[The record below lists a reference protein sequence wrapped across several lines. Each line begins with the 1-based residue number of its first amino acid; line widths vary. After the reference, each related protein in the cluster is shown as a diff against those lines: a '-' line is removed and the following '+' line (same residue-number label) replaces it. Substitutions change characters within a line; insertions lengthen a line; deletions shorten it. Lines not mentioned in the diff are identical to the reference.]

1 MNKEWLL
8 SSAALLLAL
17 ILIRAVFGKKMRP
30 GFRYALW
37 GLALIRLLL
46 PVTLFHTNI
55 SPADIA
61 EDIVRPLTTSETVY
75 ETLEKPV
82 YAGTMTDTTL
92 SLPEAELQHPGEVYK
107 VQGYPADGE
116 KGDQHTYFF
125 RDSLGNVLSRLL
137 PKIWLAGVCLTAAVF
152 LFQNVRF
159 AVRLRKRR
167 VRLETDC
174 PLPVYAAEGL
184 DSSCLFLRCIYVSP
198 ETAADEVW
206 LRHVLAH
213 ELSHHRHGDGLWALL
228 RCCALALHWFD
239 PLCWWAASLSRQD
252 SELCADAGALRALG
266 DEAWEDYGKTLIALS
281 TGMKKTV
288 PLLTTATAMCG
299 GKKAIRARVAGIA
312 QRKRLPVYA
321 AVLAL
326 LIGLIAAGCAF
337 TGKKDAAEPTV
348 LTGTKY
354 DMTALYQ
361 DDYVREI
368 KFTNNSLRLEPRL
381 RGDQL
386 KLKCVLTDGDAQRK
400 FTVTG
405 QLLSVPGENGRKLL
419 FETSDCTDKDVSIRY
434 LVLADGI
441 RGESLYSV
449 RDHDLPAR
457 LDLRLHTGE
466 SVFTFTAPL
475 PEAFFPCFDGTH
487 PECTD
492 AAPLEAAASILEPV
506 VSAEPQTPQ
515 VGVHISRSVGGAVK
529 VICQDENEEPYALD
543 ATGGLTSVTYV
554 GTTMTLVAEPADGYA
569 FAGWECEQGIF
580 SDAYGLTTEYTFPD
594 TDDTVT
600 AVFREL
606 GCAALPAEPTPL
618 AEERKPGAL
627 SPEELTYYETAV
639 FNQLSQEEADPSAF
653 LTNMLLTSVWISP
666 EEIDL
671 YRAFGNGVVR
681 QTSRL
686 TDAERELLSGRSGYS
701 EYLDQVRFS
710 RAELN
715 ACLEKYLGLTL
726 EETRKKGLESFI
738 YLSETDSY
746 YRSRGDTGYCPVT
759 IRSGYRT
766 VDGSIVLTYSFS
778 SAPDRFFCVTMT
790 DGNEIRF
797 LSNVEQSESD
807 AGDTVSAVFRELGG
821 EALPAED
828 YSVLTAVSTSLCN
841 APGGAKLIDIPV
853 GTLLTVLSADD
864 ADGETWLYTEV
875 FDYKLPGFIGG
886 WVQEHSTLPYDDSMA
901 EQVTGPIFVPGGTM
915 VYGTKDGSRD
925 PDSVGVLTPNS
936 FGAVLRREDGW
947 LLLAL
952 SGGAELWVSESDV
965 VVGRY
970 RLGSAFD
977 PVTVENWLDWAN
989 DLYGA
994 ETLTVLTERELQ
1006 SWNEWFVE
1014 DWHRMSFLTSLYRTP
1029 AEIDLYE
1036 LFYAGLERT
1045 ATADEIRAYLARFG
1059 EWRTECPTDVMPRS
1073 EMDAFLRK
1081 YTGYGLDDTAQKEPG
1096 YVYLPETDC
1105 YYHAHGDTNI
1115 SGMSLTGGV
1124 KRGDEVML
1132 FYERYV
1138 LGREF
1143 CCVTLDVSGN
1153 TPRFVKNVCRATDGR
1168 GRATETVY
1176 EIERDEFSV
1185 LSVLREVSVSV
1196 YTPTPVRYGSY
1207 DAALEAL
1214 DSQTMT
1220 LNGKEVPFERV
1231 PDCGAAYHY
1240 DGWLERYPVNGG
1252 DPVYGEFRDG
1262 DTVVPALYFVYA
1274 DGRVLE
1280 LPIPESAE
1288 GLCRMVRNEETNRPG
1303 AFFVQGESYLVI
1315 WSSYMAEGGLMD
1327 SGEYRGVR
1335 YTLYVPTGEVFIRL
1349 ER

>member
-1 MNKEWLL
+1 MTKEWLL

-37 GLALIRLLL
+37 ALALIRLLL
-46 PVTLFHTNI
+46 PVTLFHTTV

-61 EDIVRPLTTSETVY
+61 EDIVRPLTSSETVY

-82 YAGTMTDTTL
+82 YAGTMADTTL
-92 SLPEAELQHPGEVYK
+92 TLPEAELQHPGEVYK
-107 VQGYPADGE
+107 VQGYPTDGE
-116 KGDQHTYFF
+116 KAEQHTYFF
-125 RDSLGNVLSRLL
+125 RDSLKNVLSRLL
-137 PKIWLAGVCLTAAVF
+137 PKVWLAGVCVTAAVF

-159 AVRLRKRR
+159 AGKLRKRR
-167 VRLETDC
+167 VRLEAEC
-174 PLPVYAAEGL
+174 RLPVYAVEGL
-184 DSSCLFLRCIYVSP
+184 DSSCLFLRKIYVSP
-198 ETAADEVW
+198 ETAADEGQ

-239 PLCWWAASLSRQD
+239 PLVLWAASLSRQD
-252 SELCADAGALRALG
+252 SELWADAGALRALG
-266 DEAWEDYGKTLIALS
+266 DEAWEDYGKTLITLS
-281 TGMKKTV
+281 AGMKKNA
-288 PLLTTATAMCG
+288 PLLTAATAMCG
-299 GKKAIRARVAGIA
+299 GKKAIRERVAGIA
-312 QRKRLPVYA
+312 RRKRLPVYV

-326 LIGLIAAGCAF
+326 LIGVIAAGCAF
-337 TGKKDAAEPTV
+337 TGTKDSTEPTV

-354 DMTALYQ
+354 NMTALYQ
-361 DDYVREI
+361 NDYVREI
-368 KFTNNSLRLEPRL
+368 QVTNNSLRLEPRL
-381 RGDQL
+381 RGDKL
-386 KLKCVLTDGDAQRK
+386 TLKCVLTDGDAQKK

-405 QLLSVPGENGRKLL
+405 QLLSVPGEDGRKLVL
-419 FETSDCTDKDVSIRY
+419 GDAACTDRDVSIRY

-449 RDHDLPAR
+449 RDRDLPAR
-457 LDLRLHTGE
+457 IDLRLHTGE

-529 VICQDENEEPYALD
+529 VIWQDEKGEPYALG

-554 GTTMTLVAEPADGYA
+554 GTTVTLVAEPADGYA
-569 FAGWECEQGIF
+569 FAGWECEQGVF
-580 SDAYGLTTEYTFPD
+580 SDAYGLTTEYTVPD
-594 TDDTVT
+594 CDDTIT
-600 AVFREL
+600 
-606 GCAALPAEPTPL
+606 
-618 AEERKPGAL
+618 
-627 SPEELTYYETAV
+627 
-639 FNQLSQEEADPSAF
+639 
-653 LTNMLLTSVWISP
+653 
-666 EEIDL
+666 
-671 YRAFGNGVVR
+671 
-681 QTSRL
+681 
-686 TDAERELLSGRSGYS
+686 
-701 EYLDQVRFS
+701 
-710 RAELN
+710 
-715 ACLEKYLGLTL
+715 
-726 EETRKKGLESFI
+726 
-738 YLSETDSY
+738 
-746 YRSRGDTGYCPVT
+746 
-759 IRSGYRT
+759 
-766 VDGSIVLTYSFS
+766 
-778 SAPDRFFCVTMT
+778 
-790 DGNEIRF
+790 
-797 LSNVEQSESD
+797 
-807 AGDTVSAVFRELGG
+807 AVFRELGG

-828 YSVLTAVSTSLCN
+828 YSVLTAVSTSLRN

-875 FDYKLPGFIGG
+875 FDYKLPGFISG
-886 WVQEHSTLPYDDSMA
+886 WVQEQSTLPYDDGMA
-901 EQVTGPIFVPGGTM
+901 EQVTGPIFVPAGVA

-936 FGAVLRREDGW
+936 FGVVLRREDGW

-952 SGGAELWVSESDV
+952 SGGAEFWVSESDV
-965 VVGRY
+965 VVGKY

-977 PVTVENWLDWAN
+977 PVTVNNWLDWAG

-1006 SWNEWFVE
+1006 SWNEWFSE
-1014 DWHRMSFLTSLYRTP
+1014 DYHRMSFLTSLYRTP
-1029 AEIDLYE
+1029 ADIDLYE
-1036 LFYAGLERT
+1036 LFYAGLEHT

-1059 EWRTECPTDVMPRS
+1059 SWVTECPTDVMPRS
-1073 EMDAFLRK
+1073 EMDAFLRQ
-1081 YTGYGLDDTAQKEPG
+1081 YTGYGLDDTVQKEPG
-1096 YVYLPETDC
+1096 YAYIPESDS
-1105 YYHAHGDTNI
+1105 YYHAHGDTN
-1115 SGMSLTGGV
+1115 SPGMSLTGGV

-1138 LGREF
+1138 VGCEF

-1153 TPRFVKNVCRATDGR
+1153 TPLFVKNVCRATDGR
-1168 GRATETVY
+1168 GRATEAADP
-1176 EIERDEFSV
+1176 IERGGS
-1185 LSVLREVSVSV
+1185 
-1196 YTPTPVRYGSY
+1196 YTPQQEAEMQIITPPVREYGSY
-1207 DAALEAL
+1207 DAAMEAL
-1214 DSQTMT
+1214 QVQTML
-1220 LNGKEVPFERV
+1220 LNGKEVPFEIV

-1274 DGRVLE
+1274 DGRVLN
-1280 LPIPESAE
+1280 LPIPGTAE
-1288 GLCRMVRNEETNRPG
+1288 GSCRMVWNDETNQPG
-1303 AFFVQGESYLVI
+1303 AFYVQGEGNLVVWNCYLV
-1315 WSSYMAEGGLMD
+1315 EGGLME
-1327 SGEYRGVR
+1327 GGAYRGVR